1 MTPTTQQQSEEI
13 IISAPVNENKSNK
26 VTEMHPEKDI
36 NKTINGSLKLEHAF
50 IDLKK
55 ETTELKMSNRNE
67 MPLHVSSQED
77 MMNHKNLSSSAET
90 LEDTTSYIYRTGN
103 RRNSFARRDNKILAD
118 ERDIKKELHQI
129 ANGCGRNTSESDEK
143 SKMAQFE
150 RSKQIADN
158 RKTCTRQFSVQ
169 MDEKMAQ
176 KPSFKT
182 RSCSLENGIEIIVM
196 KTIVLTLS

>member
-1 MTPTTQQQSEEI
+1 MQVLTPTSQHQSKEI
-13 IISAPVNENKSNK
+13 INSDQVNETKSNK

-67 MPLHVSSQED
+67 MPLHVSSLED

-118 ERDIKKELHQI
+118 ERDIKKELHQK
-129 ANGCGRNTSESDEK
+129 ANGCGRNEPENDGQ
-143 SKMAQFE
+143 SKMGEIE

-158 RKTCTRQFSVQ
+158 RKTFRRQFSVQ
-169 MDEKMAQ
+169 TDEKMAQ

-182 RSCSLENGIEIIVM
+182 RSGSLENGIETSKEVQ
-196 KTIVLTLS
+196 SF